1 MILFEVV
8 RHYILLK
15 RKMATTSSPP
25 WVIFTTSTYGNE
37 NDALKALESLYLISQ
52 DRARTLTWSIT
63 LMLFLFFQL
72 LTFLT
77 LILLY

>member
-1 MILFEVV
+1 
-8 RHYILLK
+8 
-15 RKMATTSSPP
+15 MATTSSPP
-25 WVIFTTSTYGNE
+25 RVIFTTSTYGNE
-37 NDALKALESLYLISQ
+37 NDALKALESLYLISP